1 MKLFFL
7 YLLILVFKTT
17 YSQKTDSIVDKRDGK
32 TYKTVRIGNQIWMAE
47 NLAFKADS
55 GCKEADP
62 KNNSARVYGYIY
74 HWRTARL
81 ACPEGWHLP
90 YDDEWELL
98 IAYLGGRD
106 VAGAKLKSKNLW
118 CPPTTEN
125 TNESGFSALP
135 DGTGSLI
142 VSPGFKWKSAGN
154 TGTDFLALERGKFH
168 SSVYAMAPDKPSTW
182 DLSYSHS
189 SISKNYH
196 REQGCVRCL
205 KNPTEADSVY
215 ATTPCALSYMHLS
228 DIAYSNPYI
237 KHLSIDASSC
247 DSKEKYASLTTLYYL
262 YLPHLKTLD
271 LSGNSQLSYFTS
283 MAQVPELEKLVL
295 RRCGLKNLPEGL
307 KELKKL
313 KYLDLRDNAFSPEAM
328 KKIRRLKRKLPQC
341 VIVV

>member
-7 YLLILVFKTT
+7 YLLVLVFRTT
-17 YSQKTDSIVDKRDGK
+17 YSQKTDSITDKRDGK
-32 TYKTVRIGNQIWMAE
+32 TYRTVRIGNQTWMAE

-55 GCKEADP
+55 GCKEVDP

-98 IAYLGGRD
+98 IGYLGGRD

-118 CPPTTEN
+118 YPPATEN

-135 DGTGSLI
+135 DGSGSLM
-142 VSPGFKWKSAGN
+142 VSGFKWKSVSN
-154 TGTDFLALERGKFH
+154 TGTNFLSLERGKF
-168 SSVYAMAPDKPSTW
+168 SAALRAVSPDTPSTW
-182 DLSYSHS
+182 DLNYSLS
-189 SISKNYH
+189 SISRSYH
-196 REQGCVRCL
+196 KEYGCVRCL

-215 ATTPCALSYMHLS
+215 ATTPCALGNILLRN
-228 DIAYSNPYI
+228 IAYSNPYI
-237 KHLSIDASSC
+237 KHLSIDGSSC
-247 DSKEKYASLTTLYYL
+247 DSTGKYASLTTLYDL
-262 YLPHLKTLD
+262 KLPHLKTLD
-271 LSGNSQLSYFTS
+271 LSGNPKLNHFTS
-283 MAQVPELEKLVL
+283 MVQVPGLEKLVL
-295 RRCGLKNLPEGL
+295 RRCGLKSLPEGL

-328 KKIRRLKRKLPQC
+328 KKIRRLKRALPRC
-341 VIVV
+341 VILV